1 MISTHPLISPL
12 LPRWKGNSWVTCP
25 MANVHSNQYNK
36 VCILYIVQSQVQ
48 SNVQCHGL
56 SPAMPGMQM
65 PQGAGSRPLLPVEVQ
80 CPLLNSRRC
89 LGYTTQ
95 HCTLTSK
102 ATSIASTNTTST
114 SAPSTS
120 QWLVSRWTAGEAGD
134 PTAGVWAA
142 RLLRTCHITL
152 GCIFWDWV
160 SSWVSWVFTG
170 CQLDIVKCQMPMW
183 LSCNLRYF
191 HLVGGIWGSTRPDL
205 TRKGSIH
212 GK

>member
-1 MISTHPLISPL
+1 M
-12 LPRWKGNSWVTCP
+12 TCP

-36 VCILYIVQSQVQ
+36 VCILYIVQFQVQ

-102 ATSIASTNTTST
+102 ATSIASTNTTSI

-120 QWLVSRWTAGEAGD
+120 QWLVSRSLHGEQQERLATTLQGSRLPD
-134 PTAGVWAA
+134 CCGLVTLHWAA
-142 RLLRTCHITL
+142 
-152 GCIFWDWV
+152 F
-160 SSWVSWVFTG
+160 SETG
-170 CQLDIVKCQMPMW
+170 CQAESPESLLDVNLTLSNVKCQ
-183 LSCNLRYF
+183 CD
-191 HLVGGIWGSTRPDL
+191 HHAICVT
-205 TRKGSIH
+205 SILLEEFEEAQDQI
-212 GK
+212 

>member
-1 MISTHPLISPL
+1 MSTAINITKFASSTT
-12 LPRWKGNSWVTCP
+12 KF
-25 MANVHSNQYNK
+25 
-36 VCILYIVQSQVQ
+36 QVQ

-120 QWLVSRWTAGEAGD
+120 QWLVSRSLHGEQQERLATPLQGSELPD
-134 PTAGVWAA
+134 CCGLVTLHWAA
-142 RLLRTCHITL
+142 
-152 GCIFWDWV
+152 F
-160 SSWVSWVFTG
+160 SETG
-170 CQLDIVKCQMPMW
+170 CQAESPESYWMSTWHCQMSDANATTMQFAW
-183 LSCNLRYF
+183 LPFCWR
-191 HLVGGIWGSTRPDL
+191 TR
-205 TRKGSIH
+205 SNQI
-212 GK
+212 